1 MTASDILAR
10 ITHDPAV
17 MGGRPSIRGM
27 RLTVGVIV
35 GLLGAGHSAEDI
47 LREYPYLEKDD
58 IQAALAYA
66 AWRSE
71 EIELP
76 LKAS

>member
-1 MTASDILAR
+1 MTPSDILAR

-17 MGGRPSIRGM
+17 MGGRPCIRGM
-27 RLTVGVIV
+27 RLTVGIVV
-35 GLLGAGHSAEDI
+35 GLLGAGRSVADI
-47 LREYPYLEKDD
+47 LRAYPYLEKDD

>member
-1 MTASDILAR
+1 
-10 ITHDPAV
+10 
-17 MGGRPSIRGM
+17 M
-27 RLTVGVIV
+27 RLTVGTIV
-35 GLLGAGHSAEDI
+35 GLVGAGHSVDDVLCA
-47 LREYPYLEKDD
+47 YPYLEKDD

>member
-1 MTASDILAR
+1 
-10 ITHDPAV
+10 
-17 MGGRPSIRGM
+17 M

-35 GLLGAGHSAEDI
+35 GPLGAGHSADDI

>member
-17 MGGRPSIRGM
+17 MGGRPCIRGM
-27 RLTVGVIV
+27 RLTVGIIV
-35 GLLGAGHSAEDI
+35 GLMGAGHSVDEI

>member
-1 MTASDILAR
+1 MTASDVLAR
-10 ITHDPAV
+10 ID
-17 MGGRPSIRGM
+17 
-27 RLTVGVIV
+27 
-35 GLLGAGHSAEDI
+35 EI

-66 AWRSE
+66 AWRSD

-76 LKAS
+76 AQGIMTILAAFPLRFIALGELGR

>member
-1 MTASDILAR
+1 MTDILAR

-17 MGGRPSIRGM
+17 MGGRPCIRGM

-35 GLLGAGHSAEDI
+35 GLLGAGHSADDI

-58 IQAALAYA
+58 IQTALAYA

>member
-1 MTASDILAR
+1 MTASDVLAR
-10 ITHDPAV
+10 ITHDPA
-17 MGGRPSIRGM
+17 IM
-27 RLTVGVIV
+27 RVTVGTIV
-35 GLLGAGHSAEDI
+35 GLLGAGHSVADI
-47 LREYPYLEKDD
+47 LRAYPYLEKDD

-76 LKAS
+76 LTAS